1 MLTYADG
8 QSEIGAQGLNAEL
21 FFKNKNPR
29 KIVSVVPTS
38 AISGE
43 GVDLYVSSPTTI
55 YYICVLITPTS
66 TYVSS
71 Y

>member
-43 GVDLYVSSPTTI
+43 GVLVYMYQKSYYYVLYMCPHN
-55 YYICVLITPTS
+55 
-66 TYVSS
+66 S

>member
-43 GVDLYVSSPTTI
+43 GVDLYV
-55 YYICVLITPTS
+55 
-66 TYVSS
+66 
-71 Y
+71 